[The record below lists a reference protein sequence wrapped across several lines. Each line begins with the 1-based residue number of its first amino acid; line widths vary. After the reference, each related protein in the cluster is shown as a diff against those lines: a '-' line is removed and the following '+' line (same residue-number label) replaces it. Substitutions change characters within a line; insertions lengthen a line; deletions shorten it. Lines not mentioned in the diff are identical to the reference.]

1 MILIFDLDDTLY
13 SRGDYVNNGLR
24 NVVNF
29 IKSKNKNLDKKKI
42 FKELKKN
49 YYNKKLKKTFNHFLK
64 KNNFKSVNL
73 KNCIS
78 LFRYGKKKIKP
89 HKETLKLLKKYKK
102 NCYLV
107 TDGNKNVQK
116 FKIKE
121 LGIQKYFKRIFIT
134 NQFGLKNQKPSLF
147 CFNKIKEIEKCKYSD
162 MVYIGDNPIKDF
174 VNCNKVGIK
183 TIRIMKGEFK
193 NYINRFPCDAKYKIK
208 QLKDLNKILR
218 LFR

>member
-29 IKSKNKNLDKKKI
+29 IRSKNKNLDKKKI

-78 LFRYGKKKIKP
+78 LFRYGKKK
-89 HKETLKLLKKYKK
+89 LNL
-102 NCYLV
+102 
-107 TDGNKNVQK
+107 
-116 FKIKE
+116 
-121 LGIQKYFKRIFIT
+121 
-134 NQFGLKNQKPSLF
+134 
-147 CFNKIKEIEKCKYSD
+147 
-162 MVYIGDNPIKDF
+162 
-174 VNCNKVGIK
+174 
-183 TIRIMKGEFK
+183 IR
-193 NYINRFPCDAKYKIK
+193 RH
-208 QLKDLNKILR
+208 
-218 LFR
+218 